1 MSTDTM
7 YHDRT
12 LTPELGLDLWSAA
25 LDLQRLPASM
35 AMHSGRDRLPMRI
48 ELQQWMRSLERAQ
61 ALVQLLMDQHGD
73 DDASDQ

>member
-7 YHDRT
+7 HDDRT
-12 LTPELGLDLWSAA
+12 LDKELGMDLWSAA

-35 AMHSGRDRLPMRI
+35 AMHSGRDRLPLRI
-48 ELQQWMRSLERAQ
+48 ELQHWMSSLEQAQ